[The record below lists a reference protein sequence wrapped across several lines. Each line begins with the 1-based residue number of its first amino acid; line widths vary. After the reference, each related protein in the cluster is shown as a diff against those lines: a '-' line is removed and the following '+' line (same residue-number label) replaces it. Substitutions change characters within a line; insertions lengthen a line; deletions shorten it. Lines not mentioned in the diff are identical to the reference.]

1 MLDTIT
7 MIFMIATFVSAVT
20 CVVSVFEEEPILP
33 SKLVLSDGGIGRSSL
48 EAKLRKKN
56 KRVILSL
63 AAALSFLI
71 VTIAVAKPAL
81 TSDPGNT
88 STESITFPPV
98 AGAAASTPSPTEAV
112 VSATP
117 TSPATPQPAIPTQ
130 GPNSKIPSDAKT
142 VLLDELTP
150 IESKP
155 NNFFVDGWSDKKSFH
170 IDENQY
176 SKGLGMQISEN
187 ETKDEAR
194 VLSRDHSYR
203 SDCRETYI
211 EYALRLNYE
220 MISFKLGAD
229 RGDTSRYGNESKNG
243 IAEVI
248 LSDAT
253 TGEVLFD
260 TLWVNCKYS
269 TADVTLDISNVDVL
283 RITYRSSG
291 VVEKKRITK
300 GLRFALV
307 NPILVLSDSGKN

>member
-1 MLDTIT
+1 MLNSIT
-7 MIFMIATFVSAVT
+7 MIFMIATLVCAFI
-20 CVVSVFEEEPILP
+20 CVFSVFEEEPAIP
-33 SKLVLSDGGIGRSSL
+33 SKLVLSDGGIGKSSL
-48 EAKLRKKN
+48 EAKLHKKN
-56 KRVILSL
+56 KRIVGFL
-63 AAALSFLI
+63 AAALSCMI
-71 VTIAVAKPAL
+71 VTIVFAKPA
-81 TSDPGNT
+81 SDTGNGKT
-88 STESITFPPV
+88 VTENITPQPV
-98 AGAAASTPSPTEAV
+98 AAAAASTSFATETPA
-112 VSATP
+112 SATP
-117 TSPATPQPAIPTQ
+117 ANPATPQPAIPTQ
-130 GPNSKIPSDAKT
+130 GPDSKIPPDAKT

-194 VLSRDHSYR
+194 VLSRDHSFR

-220 MISFKLGAD
+220 LISFKLGAD